1 MSVSKGF
8 VLDDDGGHDNFSSM
22 DSSTDSASENDS
34 LEQKLGKMIQKCIFE
49 NQIAVQQT
57 IQNLQM
63 FTKLSGNE
71 AYSMLLPLISL
82 IKEKDDHSF
91 KQAAD
96 HEDIT
101 KRLHESLQKERE
113 RRVRVPDFVMK
124 IFEWMLDKDVTS
136 AEELE
141 EEWKAARQT
150 RIDLFSRLED
160 NIVQLECA
168 RKRAHDQTALFEQVQ
183 KECDDLKKRNR
194 KLCKQLEGARSKI
207 RKMKVRQESEQKQ
220 FVLEKERS
228 SVGSSEYNAE
238 LLEHMEKK
246 SSSQVEL
253 KVSESEV
260 AKIVP
265 TEVKSEEEICD
276 HKVENGFL
284 SNGQSEVDKMAFR
297 EDSTEDKVDESVC
310 MDIIEESTEGNVEDS
325 KAVLCSGDQ
334 KSDEF
339 QRCRTESTHDNI
351 KDFKKIE
358 LVTETKQS
366 NEKFTRGEI
375 NEGSRN
381 VEVYQSQENVQSKEI
396 GFQSVIEKFDIL
408 ASMDLKEQFHE
419 RIAVLETL
427 TVIEEQ
433 INVSEIKI
441 EPASENSKEKEESN
455 VQDKKAND
463 FWKSQGPPMRL
474 LSMSSNLDQYENE
487 SCVVFERD
495 APNEDPIL
503 TPGKPPPLEKQ
514 DPKKAGEGACG
525 FVLETRTNRRIQEE
539 PYPRKDPP
547 VLSHSKDTS
556 DSQVN
561 SDQVQVLLHQEF
573 QPRKDPPQPQLYSV
587 KNTSV
592 LQVIQ
597 DQVKTRLHQEFRPRK
612 DPPQMH
618 PDDTTDVKSQPEQ
631 LGVHLHQEF
640 RPRKDPPCREHH
652 HHTMSQ
658 SHYGSIT
665 GSWSNFVI
673 DVH

>member
-22 DSSTDSASENDS
+22 DSSTDSASGNDF
-34 LEQKLGKMIQKCIFE
+34 LEQKLGKMIGKCIFE
-49 NQIAVQQT
+49 NQNAVQQT

-91 KQAAD
+91 KQVAD

-124 IFEWMLDKDVTS
+124 IFEWMLDKGVTS

-168 RKRAHDQTALFEQVQ
+168 RKRAHDQTAKCEQVQ
-183 KECDDLKKRNR
+183 KECDDLKMRNR

-228 SVGSSEYNAE
+228 SVGSSGYNADSF
-238 LLEHMEKK
+238 EHMEKK
-246 SSSQVEL
+246 SSSQDEL
-253 KVSESEV
+253 KVSELEV
-260 AKIVP
+260 KKIVS
-265 TEVKSEEEICD
+265 TGVKSEKGICD

-284 SNGQSEVDKMAFR
+284 SNGQCGIDTMVLR

-310 MDIIEESTEGNVEDS
+310 TDIKEESTEGNVEDS
-325 KAVLCSGDQ
+325 KVVSCSGDQ

-339 QRCRTESTHDNI
+339 QRFRTESTQDNI
-351 KDFKKIE
+351 KDFKEIE
-358 LVTETKQS
+358 LVTEAKQS
-366 NEKFTRGEI
+366 NEKCMKGEI
-375 NEGSRN
+375 NGGSRN

-433 INVSEIKI
+433 INVSEIMI
-441 EPASENSKEKEESN
+441 EPASDNSKEKE
-455 VQDKKAND
+455 
-463 FWKSQGPPMRL
+463 
-474 LSMSSNLDQYENE
+474 
-487 SCVVFERD
+487 
-495 APNEDPIL
+495 
-503 TPGKPPPLEKQ
+503 
-514 DPKKAGEGACG
+514 
-525 FVLETRTNRRIQEE
+525 
-539 PYPRKDPP
+539 
-547 VLSHSKDTS
+547 
-556 DSQVN
+556 
-561 SDQVQVLLHQEF
+561 
-573 QPRKDPPQPQLYSV
+573 
-587 KNTSV
+587 
-592 LQVIQ
+592 
-597 DQVKTRLHQEFRPRK
+597 
-612 DPPQMH
+612 
-618 PDDTTDVKSQPEQ
+618 
-631 LGVHLHQEF
+631 
-640 RPRKDPPCREHH
+640 
-652 HHTMSQ
+652 
-658 SHYGSIT
+658 GST
-665 GSWSNFVI
+665 ATVSFK
-673 DVH
+673 